1 MINTEQ
7 KASKGMMKF
16 VLTIFVIA
24 IIVAVAYLV
33 LFTPGQPFRSAGV
46 AYVQNGSNRITPQP
60 ATRPHDLHILY

>member
-33 LFTPGQPFRSAGV
+33 LFTPAFRSTGV
-46 AYVQNGSNRITPQP
+46 AYSGAKRLERDYAP
-60 ATRPHDLHILY
+60 ASHTTA